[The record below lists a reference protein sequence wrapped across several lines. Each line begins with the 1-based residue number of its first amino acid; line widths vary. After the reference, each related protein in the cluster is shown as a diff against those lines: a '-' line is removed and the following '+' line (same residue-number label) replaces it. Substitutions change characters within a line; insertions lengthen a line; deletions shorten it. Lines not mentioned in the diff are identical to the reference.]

1 MVKPQ
6 PLKGLNKY
14 YFMIK
19 RTPQRAMAFAFFIAA
34 ISFFNFSRISG
45 GECIRVVHV
54 ITLLTCGAAI
64 GVFLSNLFIVLR
76 QKKNN
81 EEQP

>member
-1 MVKPQ
+1 MR
-6 PLKGLNKY
+6 
-14 YFMIK
+14 K

-45 GECIRVVHV
+45 SECIRTAHY

-64 GVFLSNLFIVLR
+64 GVFLSNLFILLR
-76 QKKNN
+76 QKKSN
-81 EEQP
+81 EEQS